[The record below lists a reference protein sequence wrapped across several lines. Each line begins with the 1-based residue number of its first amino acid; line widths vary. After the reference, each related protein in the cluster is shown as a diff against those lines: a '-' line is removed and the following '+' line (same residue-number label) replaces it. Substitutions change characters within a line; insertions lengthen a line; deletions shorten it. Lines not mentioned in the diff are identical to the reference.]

1 MPSKMD
7 KSIGAR
13 IRQCRENAGLSPQ
26 QFAAKIGVTVP
37 VLNAFEDGG
46 QRVNAATL
54 MAIAHAVPIKMSELF
69 VDREHS
75 ERRELSGFAEPSTG
89 YATPAE
95 ISRLVKA
102 FDGIGDVESRD
113 RLVELAEMLGGG
125 RPH

>member
-1 MPSKMD
+1 MD

-13 IRQCRENAGLSPQ
+13 IQQCRENAGLSPQ

-37 VLNAFEDGG
+37 LLKAFEDGG
-46 QRVNAATL
+46 KRVNAATL
-54 MAIAHAVPIKMSELF
+54 MAIAHALGSKISELF
-69 VDREHS
+69 VDRESS
-75 ERRELSGFAEPSTG
+75 ERREQFGFAEAQES
-89 YATPAE
+89 YATLAE

-113 RLVELAEMLGGG
+113 RLIELAEMLAGG